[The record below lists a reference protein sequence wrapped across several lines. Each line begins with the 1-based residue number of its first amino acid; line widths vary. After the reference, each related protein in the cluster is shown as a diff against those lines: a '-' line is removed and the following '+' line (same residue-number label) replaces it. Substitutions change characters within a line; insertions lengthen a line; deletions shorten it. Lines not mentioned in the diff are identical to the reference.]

1 MAYVSRCLALG
12 VAVWLAVPSVTFA
25 ASPGGVAATA
35 TSDVELL
42 SAVPDP
48 VLRKLVE
55 SALRQ
60 FKTGK
65 AATSGLKSDAEELNV
80 GTEQADPTNRRLQPG
95 DTVLLRF
102 DTTPPAEKRREMQPP
117 AGLTVPPPVPTPSP
131 PAAVA
136 EEKTLTPEERLKLDE
151 QRRLRKALLP
161 TTQVF
166 VLDTSGALVLEHV
179 GRIVLAGLNEDEAAA
194 RIAAEPVF
202 NELFVSV
209 RLLPIEPELKPFGR
223 DIFTAS
229 PKRLTP
235 PTDIPVPPDYVVGP
249 GDTVIVQMYGK
260 DNAEHELM
268 VTREGMLP
276 FPGIGP
282 IPVAGKKFSQ
292 VQKEL
297 QERARRQLIGARV
310 SVSLG
315 RLRTV
320 RIFVL
325 GEVERPGSYPVSG
338 LATLTNAL
346 LASGGVKRH
355 GSLRDVQLKRDGQI
369 VARMDLYDL
378 LLRGDNHADARVL
391 AGDVIFVPPAGP
403 TVGVGGRVRRPAIY
417 EIKDEKT
424 LADMLALAGGVLADA
439 DTGAIQIERITP
451 ARTRAVEG
459 GDLADPAVRDLA
471 IRDGDT
477 VRVYPIQ
484 KRLTETVTLEGHAV
498 RTGPRPW
505 RPGMRL
511 TDVLPSLAAL
521 QPDADARYLLITRGN
536 RAEGSIELYSAD
548 LLAALAAPDSTAN
561 VELRAD
567 DRIRLFDRREDR
579 ATLLKPLLE
588 RARASTS
595 PERPLREVTI
605 EGAVHHPGRYPWSPA
620 MRVTDLLKAAGGLT
634 DQAYTLEA
642 ELTRRFT
649 ADGRSREQ
657 ARQLIDLAT
666 AFKSDDKNV
675 AIEPYD
681 QLVVRR
687 VPKWTEEG
695 TVELAG
701 EVRFPGR
708 YPIARGERLS
718 RVLQRAGGLTDYA
731 YPKGAIFLRESVRQR
746 EQEYLERL
754 TAQLERDL
762 GVFATTGPELGVKKE
777 VAIAEG
783 RALLQQMRAA
793 KATGRMVINVN
804 ALLDVREGYDIV
816 VQPGDKL
823 VIPQRP
829 DEVTVLGEVHYPTSH
844 LHVASHSRNE
854 YIRLSGGVTERG
866 NKRAIYVVHADGSV
880 SPPSRW
886 FANSVEISP
895 GDTVIVPL
903 KVDRVSNLKL
913 FTDISTVLFQL
924 AVTAAAL
931 DAIGVL

>member
-1 MAYVSRCLALG
+1 MTYVCRVVALG
-12 VAVWLAVPSVTFA
+12 LVLWLAVPTITFA
-25 ASPGGVAATA
+25 ASPGGVAATGA
-35 TSDVELL
+35 SEIELL
-42 SAVPDP
+42 SSLPDP

-55 SALRQ
+55 NALRQ
-60 FKTGK
+60 FKKGKGAGTGLEDE
-65 AATSGLKSDAEELNV
+65 ALQESRAGEPEL
-80 GTEQADPTNRRLQPG
+80 DPTARRLKPG

-102 DTTPPAEKRREMQPP
+102 DTTPPPEKRRDARPLPP
-117 AGLTVPPPVPTPSP
+117 GATAPPPLPTPD
-131 PAAVA
+131 
-136 EEKTLTPEERLKLDE
+136 EKEKSLTPEERLKLDE
-151 QRRLRKALLP
+151 LRRLRKALLP
-161 TTQVF
+161 STQLF
-166 VLDTSGALVLEHV
+166 VLDTSGALTLEHV
-179 GRIVLAGLNEDEAAA
+179 GRLVLAGLNEDEAAA

-202 NELFVSV
+202 EGLFVSL
-209 RLLPIEPELKPFGR
+209 RLLPIEPELKPFGH
-223 DIFTAS
+223 DLFAAS
-229 PKRLTP
+229 PKALTP
-235 PTDIPVPPDYVVGP
+235 ATDIPVPPDYVVGP
-249 GDTVIVQMYGK
+249 GDIVIVQLFGK

-268 VTREGMLP
+268 ITREGMLP

-292 VQKEL
+292 MQKEL
-297 QERARRQLIGARV
+297 QERVRRQLIGARV

-315 RLRTV
+315 RLRAIRV
-320 RIFVL
+320 FVL
-325 GEVERPGSYPVSG
+325 GEVERPGSYAVSG

-369 VARMDLYDL
+369 VARMDVYDL

-391 AGDVIFVPPAGP
+391 AGDVIFVPPSGP

-424 LADMLALAGGVLADA
+424 VGDMLALAGGALADA
-439 DTGAIQIERITP
+439 DTGTVQIERITP
-451 ARTRAVEG
+451 SRTRAIEG
-459 GDLADPAVRDLA
+459 GDLIDPAVRDLSV
-471 IRDGDT
+471 RDGDV
-477 VRVYPIQ
+477 VRVYPISE
-484 KRLTETVTLEGHAV
+484 RFAEAVTVEGHVV
-498 RTGPRPW
+498 RPGPRPW
-505 RPGMRL
+505 RPDMRL
-511 TDVLPSLAAL
+511 TDVLPTLATLA
-521 QPDADARYLLITRGN
+521 PDADARYLLVLRRN
-536 RAEGSIELYSAD
+536 RAEGAIELHSAD
-548 LLAALAAPDSTAN
+548 LLAALETPASDAN
-561 VELRAD
+561 LALQAD
-567 DRIRLFDRREDR
+567 DRIRVFDRREDR

-595 PERPLREVTI
+595 PARPLREVTI
-605 EGAVHHPGRYPWSPA
+605 EGAVHHPGRYPWAPT
-620 MRVTDLLKAAGGLT
+620 MRVTDLLNAAGGLT

-649 ADGRSREQ
+649 VDGRAREQ
-657 ARQLIDLAT
+657 ARQLVDLAA
-666 AFKSDDKNV
+666 AFKVDDQNI

-681 QLVVRR
+681 QLVIRR
-687 VPKWTEEG
+687 VPKWAEEG
-695 TVELAG
+695 TVEIAG
-701 EVRFPGR
+701 EVQFPGK

-718 RVLQRAGGLTDYA
+718 RVLQRAGGLTGFA

-762 GVFATTGPELGVKKE
+762 GVFATAGPELGVRKE

-783 RALLQQMRAA
+783 QALLQQMRAA
-793 KATGRMVINVN
+793 KASGRMVINVD

-816 VQPGDKL
+816 VQSGDKL

-829 DEVTVLGEVHYPTSH
+829 DEVTVLGEVYYPTSH
-844 LHVASHSRNE
+844 LHVASHSRDE

-880 SPPSRW
+880 SPPRRW
-886 FANSVEISP
+886 FADSIDVGP

-913 FTDISTVLFQL
+913 FTDISTILFQL

-931 DAIGVL
+931 GAIGVL